1 VCRAATATSLAQNE
15 YNNGAILETY
25 KDKGVKI
32 QEIPRET
39 LKKLRETTQEV
50 LQAEA
55 EKDEDFKRIWQSQKD
70 FQKTHRL
77 WEKRAHLPADFYDGE

>member
-1 VCRAATATSLAQNE
+1 MSTTATSLAQNE
-15 YNNGAILETY
+15 YENGRILETY
-25 KDKGVKI
+25 ADKGIEV

-39 LKKLRETTQEV
+39 LRKLQETTEQV

-55 EKDEDFKRIWQSQKD
+55 EKDEAFKRIWESQKA
-70 FQKTHRL
+70 FQRTHRL